1 MVPELLTIKGHFI
14 LVENVI
20 NIKDTVLRVMGQED
34 LMLLEEIVQIVQVM
48 GSIIKDVGGRIIR
61 RDGESGVIVIDLM
74 VFEVVLIVLR
84 GFYDGII

>member
-34 LMLLEEIVQIVQVM
+34 LMLLGGIVQIVQDM
-48 GSIIKDVGGRIIR
+48 GSTIRDVGGRIIR